1 MRHGYLLRTT
11 AFALAAII
19 PLAFAQAAPAA
30 TPTPDTRNPGYY
42 HVQVGAFQVTAL
54 SDGTVELPMDKLLHA
69 PEDEVRAALKAH
81 FLSAPTETSVNGYL
95 INTGD
100 ELVLV
105 DTGAGSLFGPTLGNL
120 VDSLETAGYRPA
132 QVDEVYLTHM
142 HPDHLGGLTRDGERV
157 FPNAVVRADRD
168 DSAYWLDPANMEKAP
183 EGQKGMFK
191 GAMASLKPYREAGA
205 FEPFDDGTELAPG
218 IHAQPAP
225 GHTPGHTTYRLESDG
240 EAMVLWGDLMH
251 AAAVQ
256 FDHPEVAIDF
266 DSDPEQAIASR
277 EAAYEKAAE
286 TGVLVAGAHL
296 PFPGIGHIRADGQGY
311 EWFPVNYSPD

>member
-1 MRHGYLLRTT
+1 MRHGYRLRIT

-19 PLAFAQAAPAA
+19 PLAFTQAASAA
-30 TPTPDTRNPGYY
+30 APTPDTRNPGYY

-69 PEDEVRAALKAH
+69 PADEVRAALKAH

-120 VDSLETAGYRPA
+120 VHSLEAAGYRPE

-142 HPDHLGGLTRDGERV
+142 HPDHLGGLTQDGERV

-183 EGQKGMFK
+183 EGRKGMFK
-191 GAMASLKPYREAGA
+191 GAMASLKPYREADA